1 MLAFCKYTPFFLFRK
16 NFLLNIF
23 TPTAYEILIFPRR
36 NHSEGMVRDILFFDF
51 CIKYHSGNKNSAILS
66 GVITLKAV
74 SG

>member
-23 TPTAYEILIFPRR
+23 TPYRIRNPDISRR
-36 NHSEGMVRDILFFDF
+36 NHSEGMVRDILFFDL